1 MAIVHKRY
9 SVRHHTV
16 PYCTLQYRTVMY
28 RTVRH
33 STVLQLYRNGTLP
46 LRCCYPTITLILD
59 YHRLMLTIWV
69 MLKDYTL
76 ILAYKLL
83 MTHLYCKRTLYA
95 SSFRTAWTCPLG
107 MSHSWYLS
115 DNGAVRGRRVSGGPA
130 LVLDERPLS
139 FCNQSYYFNPI
150 FHASTHHTA
159 RSYT

>member
-1 MAIVHKRY
+1 MATVYKRY

-16 PYCTLQYRTVMY
+16 PYCTLQYRTVLY

-33 STVLQLYRNGTLP
+33 STVLQHYRNGTLP
-46 LRCCYPTITLILD
+46 LQCCYPTVTLMLD

-83 MTHLYCKRTLYA
+83 MTHLGCSRTVSA

-107 MSHSWYLS
+107 MSHSWYRS

-130 LVLDERPLS
+130 LVLDERPFY
-139 FCNQSYYFNPI
+139 FCNQSYY
-150 FHASTHHTA
+150 
-159 RSYT
+159 